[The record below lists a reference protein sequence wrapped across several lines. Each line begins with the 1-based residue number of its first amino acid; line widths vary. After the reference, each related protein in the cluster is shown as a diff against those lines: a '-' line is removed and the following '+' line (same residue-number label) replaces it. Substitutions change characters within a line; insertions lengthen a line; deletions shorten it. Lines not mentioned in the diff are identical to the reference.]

1 MRINLL
7 PALFVILAFV
17 GIAVTFN
24 TCTDESTP
32 IRALEAQGMTNV
44 KLTGYRLWGCSDD
57 DIGHFGFKATGVNG
71 KQVSGVVCVGA
82 LKGST
87 VRFD

>member
-1 MRINLL
+1 
-7 PALFVILAFV
+7 
-17 GIAVTFN
+17 
-24 TCTDESTP
+24 
-32 IRALEAQGMTNV
+32 MTNV